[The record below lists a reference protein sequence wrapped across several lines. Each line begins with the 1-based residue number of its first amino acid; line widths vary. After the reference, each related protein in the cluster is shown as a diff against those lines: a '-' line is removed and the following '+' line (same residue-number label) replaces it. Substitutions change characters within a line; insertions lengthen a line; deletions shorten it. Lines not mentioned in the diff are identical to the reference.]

1 MSIEAEEFKESIR
14 QSLRDKDSYFSWVR
28 DSALTERAF
37 WIGVAIGTKPFSE
50 KIYESS
56 LREALFETY
65 FIRAADN
72 PYNYCSSKKK
82 VDELKGIVKG
92 GGLSESF
99 MDGIHSLE
107 DRVSGLNKI
116 WVKTREEFIHCLRA
130 LERNLVEVNDGSPSE
145 DSQGV
150 THSRTGK
157 WVNRDQAHAVEK
169 TLEDLSSVLEKLESI
184 ALPVNTFDRVHYRG
198 PGSWEE

>member
-1 MSIEAEEFKESIR
+1 MSFDVKEFKESIR
-14 QSLRDKDSYFSWVR
+14 QSLRNKDSDFSWVT

-37 WIGVAIGTKPFSE
+37 WVGVAIGSKPFSE
-50 KIYESS
+50 KAYESS
-56 LREALFETY
+56 LTAAILDTY

-72 PYNYCSSKKK
+72 PYNFSNSKIK
-82 VDELKGIVKG
+82 VDELKESVKN

-99 MDGIHSLE
+99 TDGIFSLE
-107 DRVSGLNKI
+107 DRVIRLSKI
-116 WVKTREEFIHCLRA
+116 WADTHEECVHYLRL
-130 LERNLVEVNDGSPSE
+130 LERNVIEANNGTPSE

-157 WVNRDQAHAVEK
+157 WVNRDQAHTVEK
-169 TLEDLSSVLEKLESI
+169 ILESLSSVLEKLESI